1 MDYLEKIYEIVQIYY
16 EQEFDNYKEIYEI
29 ALEPNNIGLA
39 CTEDYNQNA
48 LEVIMNL
55 EDLTIN
61 YYKNKEI
68 VNQEKFNTLEELYE
82 NIKYGLN
89 YEELL
94 CECQGEY
101 DD

>member
-1 MDYLEKIYEIVQIYY
+1 MEYLEKIYEIVQIYY
-16 EQEFDNYKEIYEI
+16 EQEFDDYKEIYEI
-29 ALEPNNIGLA
+29 AIESNNIGLGH
-39 CTEDYNQNA
+39 TEDDKKNP

-82 NIKYGLN
+82 NIKCGLN

-94 CECQGEY
+94 YECQGEY